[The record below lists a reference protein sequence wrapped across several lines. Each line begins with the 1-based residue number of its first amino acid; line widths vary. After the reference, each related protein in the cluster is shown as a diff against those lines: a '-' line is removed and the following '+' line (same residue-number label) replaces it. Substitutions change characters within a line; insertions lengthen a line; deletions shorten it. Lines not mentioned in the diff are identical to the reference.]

1 MYQNTL
7 LLLRSKRLRR
17 LFRYLCSGVTA
28 ALLNIGILFVLVE
41 FGQVHYLPASI
52 CAVLGSMVA
61 GFTLQKF
68 WTFKDLGLARTHVQF
83 TGYAVVSALNLV
95 VNTSV
100 MYIFVS
106 LLGVWYIAAQIIA
119 GGCIAVTGYIGY
131 RNFVFKAACDPQ

>member
-1 MYQNTL
+1 MYQNIL
-7 LLLRSKRLRR
+7 LLLSSERLRR
-17 LFRYLCSGVTA
+17 LVRYLCSGVTA
-28 ALLNIGILFVLVE
+28 ALLNIGILFILVE
-41 FGQVHYLPASI
+41 YVQIHYLSASI

-68 WTFKDLGLARTHVQF
+68 WTFKDRGLARTHVQF
-83 TGYAVVSALNLV
+83 TGYAAVSALNLV

-100 MYIFVS
+100 MYVLVS
-106 LLGVWYIAAQIIA
+106 FLGVWYIAAQVIA